1 MLPSLT
7 REGALAAFHAPSAI
21 TSSRSKIVVWRDEEI
36 EAPLA
41 SQAMINGQ
49 VQGVETLGSRDQPLT
64 KCDNSSMVIRQI
76 MQTGPT

>member
-1 MLPSLT
+1 MPPSLT

-21 TSSRSKIVVWRDEEI
+21 TSSRSEIVVWHDEGI

-41 SQAMINGQ
+41 SQVMVNGK
-49 VQGVETLGSRDQPLT
+49 VEGVETLGSQDQPLT
-64 KCDNSSMVIRQI
+64 KCDNSSMLIKQI